1 MDLDDTPEHN
11 VKIISDSEWEH
22 LRNMPEEELVDLAVD
37 LEILVP
43 PAIDHRSLL
52 ERCVIAIVDRA
63 LGEGLP
69 LSKYD
74 RDDVE
79 ALIPEHLRAI
89 ASLLKLP
96 SGATTD
102 TVMRA
107 GQRVTKRYRKK
118 YPNSPMAL
126 AVPSLL
132 VPIARAAILQSLA
145 EPRR

>member
-1 MDLDDTPEHN
+1 M
-11 VKIISDSEWEH
+11 KIITDSDWEH
-22 LRNMPEEELVDLAVD
+22 LRNMPEEELVELAVD

-43 PAIDHRSLL
+43 PSIDHRGML

-63 LGEGLP
+63 LLEGLP

-89 ASLLKLP
+89 AALLKLA
-96 SGATTD
+96 SGASTD
-102 TVMRA
+102 AVMRA
-107 GQRVTKRYRKK
+107 GQKVTKRYRKK

-132 VPIARAAILQSLA
+132 VPIARAAILQSL
-145 EPRR
+145 EPRHR